1 MDGEIV
7 AFGGRD
13 PWLLSGGEGYAAL
26 PVPAVIAREGE
37 QAAMKFVEFF
47 TANIRNPNTR
57 MAYARAVY
65 QFLNWSEERRLPL
78 KNLNPIFVSAYIEQL
93 QTTMAPPSVKQHL
106 AAIRMLFDYLV
117 IGQVVPHNP
126 AASVRGPKHV
136 VKRGKTPVLKASQ
149 ARQLLDS
156 IDTTNIVGLR
166 DRAIIATMVY
176 SFARVGAVVAMN
188 KEDYFQLGKRWW
200 LRLHEKGGKRH
211 EVPAHHNAEAY
222 IDAYLEAARYEDW
235 PKKAPLFRTVSRE
248 RAITESRMTRTDVLR
263 MVKRRAEEAGL
274 PDSTCC
280 HTFRATG
287 ITAYLENGGT
297 IENAQAIAAH
307 ESPRTTK
314 LYDRTSDEITL
325 DEIERI
331 LI

>member
-1 MDGEIV
+1 MV
-7 AFGGRD
+7 AY
-13 PWLLSGGEGYAAL
+13 EGYADL
-26 PVPAVIAREGE
+26 PIPAVIAREGE

-57 MAYARAVY
+57 AAYARAVF

-93 QTTMAPPSVKQHL
+93 QTNLAPPSVKQHL

-156 IDTTNIVGLR
+156 IDTSTIVGLR

-176 SFARVGAVVAMN
+176 SFARVGAVVGMN
-188 KEDYFQLGKRWW
+188 KEDYVQNGKRWW

-222 IDAYLEAARYEDW
+222 IDAYLDAANSEQW
-235 PKKAPLFRTVSRE
+235 AKKAPLFRTLSRE
-248 RAITESRMTRTDVLR
+248 KSLTEARMTRTDVLR
-263 MVKRRAEEAGL
+263 MVKRRAEEAQL

>member
-7 AFGGRD
+7 AFGGRE